1 METSAAD
8 KTLLLL
14 EDEGSP
20 CPNRWSPTLAVLFET
35 V

>member
-14 EDEGSP
+14 EDEGLYPLTDGAQPLS
-20 CPNRWSPTLAVLFET
+20 SV
-35 V
+35 

>member
-1 METSAAD
+1 MEMSAAD

-14 EDEGSP
+14 EDEGFLSP
-20 CPNRWSPTLAVLFET
+20 KRWSTTLEVLYET

>member
-14 EDEGSP
+14 EDEGALS
-20 CPNRWSPTLAVLFET
+20 PNRWSTTLEVLYET